1 MHIRRIRV
9 KKRTNDFLF
18 LKRKQTQN
26 KVNNILK
33 NKIEQIEKSIDLLQN
48 ILAQVKKKKGI
59 IWKRTEENSKNSE
72 TFTK

>member
-59 IWKRTEENSKNSE
+59 I
-72 TFTK
+72 